1 MKPPFQFKKK
11 LNLSADRGA
20 HRRSER
26 QLFIIGDLFEFGSI
40 ASLRGRGI
48 RGSTVAFR
56 YKGLCACR
64 LLNSNG
70 AFALCV
76 NEECLVNDDLCS
88 VMLYVVVVRPVSCLE
103 RTYNT
108 YGACLAEISGYK
120 FSILSP
126 CRAAYKVR
134 RALLT
139 VLCAESAIDGNG
151 KGSYRYTGRSRF

>member
-1 MKPPFQFKKK
+1 
-11 LNLSADRGA
+11 
-20 HRRSER
+20 
-26 QLFIIGDLFEFGSI
+26 
-40 ASLRGRGI
+40 
-48 RGSTVAFR
+48 
-56 YKGLCACR
+56 
-64 LLNSNG
+64 
-70 AFALCV
+70 
-76 NEECLVNDDLCS
+76 
-88 VMLYVVVVRPVSCLE
+88 MLYVVVVRPVSCLE

-151 KGSYRYTGRSRF
+151 KGSYRYTGRSRFKLGIGSKSAADNNFIEVEVSHIYFPFPQVKSKDQLKPSSRRDGSRWNA